1 MVYIIAY
8 MVLDS
13 SEHIMHSALANLL
26 ASALLCV
33 LKGFLNAGSVYTAG
47 PVNSLDTGSLDAGSV
62 FTRCWLTI
70 Y

>member
-1 MVYIIAY
+1 MLADYI
-8 MVLDS
+8 LDT
-13 SEHIMHSALANLL
+13 
-26 ASALLCV
+26 
-33 LKGFLNAGSVYTAG
+33 GSVYTAG